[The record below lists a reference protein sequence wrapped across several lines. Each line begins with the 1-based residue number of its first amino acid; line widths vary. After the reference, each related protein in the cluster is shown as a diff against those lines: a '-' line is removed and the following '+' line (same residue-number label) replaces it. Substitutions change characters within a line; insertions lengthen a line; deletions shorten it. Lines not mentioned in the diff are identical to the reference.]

1 MYHIALCD
9 DETGELEKTE
19 QLLKRYCQMSDGV
32 ELSIERFESADDLL
46 KMVRENSCV
55 PDIIFM
61 DIFMPGKLGIDAVKE
76 LRQMGSGC
84 LIVFLTMS
92 SDYALEAFRV
102 DADQYLLKPVV
113 EKELFEVFGRLLGK
127 ISKKKKYLA
136 LRIDN
141 RIYRVALHDIVYC
154 EAQKKCQHIYLAD
167 GAKHILRMTMARIFD
182 MLSDYPEFVKVGIS
196 YIVNLEHVDSL
207 DSREIHM
214 DNGGKIYIPRGSY
227 HPLME
232 KYFDYYC
239 DEEV

>member
-84 LIVFLTMS
+84 L
-92 SDYALEAFRV
+92 
-102 DADQYLLKPVV
+102 
-113 EKELFEVFGRLLGK
+113 
-127 ISKKKKYLA
+127 
-136 LRIDN
+136 
-141 RIYRVALHDIVYC
+141 
-154 EAQKKCQHIYLAD
+154 
-167 GAKHILRMTMARIFD
+167 
-182 MLSDYPEFVKVGIS
+182 
-196 YIVNLEHVDSL
+196 
-207 DSREIHM
+207 SRKSPI
-214 DNGGKIYIPRGSY
+214 
-227 HPLME
+227 
-232 KYFDYYC
+232 
-239 DEEV
+239 